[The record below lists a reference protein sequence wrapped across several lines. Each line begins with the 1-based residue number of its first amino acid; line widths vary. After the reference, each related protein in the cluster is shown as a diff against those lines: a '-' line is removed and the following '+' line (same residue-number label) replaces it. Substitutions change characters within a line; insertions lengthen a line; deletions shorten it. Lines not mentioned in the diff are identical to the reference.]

1 MFQFRWNNFHFDD
14 LISINIFIPE
24 SVYDFESLK
33 ENVKTDIW
41 LYSLSFP

>member
-1 MFQFRWNNFHFDD
+1 MFQFRWDNLHFDD
-14 LISINIFIPE
+14 MISIYIFIPE

-41 LYSLSFP
+41 VYSLSFP